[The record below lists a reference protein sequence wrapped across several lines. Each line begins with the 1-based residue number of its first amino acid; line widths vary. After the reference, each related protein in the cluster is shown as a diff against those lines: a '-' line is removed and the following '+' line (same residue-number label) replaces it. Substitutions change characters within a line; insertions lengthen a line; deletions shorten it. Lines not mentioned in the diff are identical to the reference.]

1 MSVTQASATNR
12 TEPDDQ
18 GSNSNRGEPDAVL
31 HDARQR
37 FIAAFPGQC
46 ETLTALT
53 RTTEADPS
61 AAEGIAQLLHRM
73 AGLAGT
79 LGFVRVSSAAGRLET
94 VFENPDADHQNLEDE
109 LGSLKNAFAL
119 DLAEPPQWASP
130 VTAASPMTVLL
141 VEDDE
146 IQRSLMAAYLKRAG
160 HTPVEVATGD
170 RVIAAAREVRP
181 SVILLDL
188 ELPAVDG
195 HTVCRLLKADPTLAS
210 IPVVFLSAKTT
221 LEARVTGLA
230 LGADDFLVK
239 PVDPRELMLR
249 MQLLHGRARQVVARQ
264 TGGELPY
271 DAFRTAARDELQRN
285 VAALVL
291 VRTPAEQRDV
301 IAAAIRGEIR
311 RRDLSATYDRNHL
324 AVLLPDMGAVGARE
338 RIVTIIEK
346 LRAAG
351 VTGVHAGVAA
361 SAVAGTRTLEA
372 LLDEADEAL
381 SIARYEDVPAALR
394 PEGPRTAARV
404 DRPTILIG
412 DDDPEVA
419 RIIDAHV
426 TAAGYRSVL
435 AFDGLKT
442 LEEVKAQRPDVLV
455 IDLMMPRMTGFDV
468 LAQIRNM
475 PDGRPHV
482 IVLSARGREEDVMR
496 AFDLGAD
503 DYMTK
508 PFSPQE
514 LLARIGRFLR

>member
-1 MSVTQASATNR
+1 MSASYTVGGGS
-12 TEPDDQ
+12 TEAEP
-18 GSNSNRGEPDAVL
+18 RGDSVDPAAVL
-31 HDARQR
+31 HDSRQR

-46 ETLTALT
+46 DTLATLSQ
-53 RTTEADPS
+53 ADGAG
-61 AAEGIAQLLHRM
+61 AAGDLADLLHRL

-79 LGFVRVSSAAGRLET
+79 LGFTRVSAAASRLEAA
-94 VFENPDADHQNLEDE
+94 VPDALARPQELRDE
-109 LGSLKNAFAL
+109 IASLKSAFAL
-119 DLAEPPQWASP
+119 DLTEPPPWASP
-130 VTAASPMTVLL
+130 AAAASMPMTVLL

-146 IQRSLMAAYLKRAG
+146 IQRTLMAAYLRRAG

-170 RVIAAAREVRP
+170 RVIATAREGRP

-188 ELPAVDG
+188 ELPNVDG

-249 MQLLHGRARQVVARQ
+249 LQLLHGRARQLAARNS
-264 TGGELPY
+264 GGELPY
-271 DAFRTAARDELQRN
+271 DAFRAAARDVLQHSI
-285 VAALVL
+285 ATLVL
-291 VRTPAEQRDV
+291 VRTPADSREG
-301 IAAAIRGEIR
+301 IAAAVRGEIR
-311 RRDLSATYDRNHL
+311 RRDLSAAYDRNHL
-324 AVLLPDMGAVGARE
+324 VVLLPDMSVAATRE
-338 RIVTIIEK
+338 RMTLIVEK
-346 LRAAG
+346 VRAAG
-351 VTGVHAGVAA
+351 ITGVHAGLAG

-381 SIARYEDVPAALR
+381 SAARYEDLAVGVR
-394 PEGPRTAARV
+394 PEGSRTAARV
-404 DRPTILIG
+404 DRPTVLVG
-412 DDDPEVA
+412 DDDPDVA
-419 RIIDAHV
+419 RIIDAHLL
-426 TAAGYRSVL
+426 AAGYRSIL
-435 AFDGLKT
+435 AFDGART
-442 LEEVKAQRPDVLV
+442 LDEVRAQRPDVLV
-455 IDLMMPRMTGFDV
+455 IDLMMPRMSGFDV
-468 LAQIRNM
+468 LAQLRSL